1 MLSYSEQL
9 SLQLHGYPG
18 PGPGLVVAAPR
29 LASLFSRPGPPDV
42 TQQLAEYQ
50 EWLEREKE
58 EAGRVEYVYEHNLL
72 DHVGEVSSF
81 DVRPERRRWPKCHQP
96 LADAWSLGGIERFD
110 RRACGHSDVSPCPR
124 PTDPERWNGTSS
136 LG

>member
-50 EWLEREKE
+50 EWLERVHTPQE
-58 EAGRVEYVYEHNLL
+58 EEIMYCAQFKAGPV
-72 DHVGEVSSF
+72 
-81 DVRPERRRWPKCHQP
+81 
-96 LADAWSLGGIERFD
+96 
-110 RRACGHSDVSPCPR
+110 
-124 PTDPERWNGTSS
+124 TSKTKGS
-136 LG
+136 CR